1 MGSFLKDNWIWIA
14 GPLIVILV
22 GVGVLIAFDSMD
34 GGGDGDGG
42 FIYDL
47 F

>member
-14 GPLIVILV
+14 GPLVVILA
-22 GVGVLIAFDSMD
+22 GVGLLIWLGSRD
-34 GGGDGDGG
+34 GGGDGG
-42 FIYDL
+42 FSYDL